1 MPAMIAPTISSWLGP
16 STHAPR
22 SAGARRMKLLTYA
35 EENQKVVVR
44 YRAGTYSGT
53 RTVWAADETAAIDK
67 VRRAIR
73 KEMTLPMYSDSYR
86 VVDGSDDDD
95 E

>member
-1 MPAMIAPTISSWLGP
+1 M
-16 STHAPR
+16 
-22 SAGARRMKLLTYA
+22 LTA
-35 EENQKVVVR
+35 TQENQKFTIG

-86 VVDGSDDDD
+86 VVDGSDDED

>member
-1 MPAMIAPTISSWLGP
+1 MQ
-16 STHAPR
+16 
-22 SAGARRMKLLTYA
+22 SAT
-35 EENQKVVVR
+35 EETRKFVVR

-53 RTVWAADETAAIDK
+53 RTVWAADEIAAIDK
-67 VRRAIR
+67 VRRSIR
-73 KEMTLPMYSDSYR
+73 KEMTLSMYSESYR

>member
-1 MPAMIAPTISSWLGP
+1 M
-16 STHAPR
+16 
-22 SAGARRMKLLTYA
+22 LTA
-35 EENQKVVVR
+35 TQENQKFTIR

-86 VVDGSDDDD
+86 VVDGSDDED

>member
-1 MPAMIAPTISSWLGP
+1 M
-16 STHAPR
+16 
-22 SAGARRMKLLTYA
+22 LTTTD
-35 EENQKVVVR
+35 ETKRFKVR

-53 RTVWAADETAAIDK
+53 RTVWAPDEGAAIEK
-67 VRRAIR
+67 VKRAVR

-86 VVDGSDDDD
+86 IVDGSDDDD